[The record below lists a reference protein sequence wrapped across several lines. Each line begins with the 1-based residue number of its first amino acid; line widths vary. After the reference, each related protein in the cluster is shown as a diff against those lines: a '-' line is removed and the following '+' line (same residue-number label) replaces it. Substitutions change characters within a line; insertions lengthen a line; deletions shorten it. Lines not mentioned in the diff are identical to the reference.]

1 MVGLINPAATA
12 MLTQLGPSPD
22 RLTNFVLPVGCEPPL
37 VLPYI
42 S

>member
-22 RLTNFVLPVGCEPPL
+22 RLTGFMLPLGCEPLP
-37 VLPYI
+37 VSPYI